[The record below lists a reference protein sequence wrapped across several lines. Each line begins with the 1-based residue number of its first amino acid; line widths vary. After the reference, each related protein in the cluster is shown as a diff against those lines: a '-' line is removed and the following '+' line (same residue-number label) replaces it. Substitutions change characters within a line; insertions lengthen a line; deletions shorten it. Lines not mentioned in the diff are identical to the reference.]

1 VGGEGM
7 ETILREFATEVRDLY
22 GEELVAVFLYGSAA
36 SGGHVVGRSDINTGI
51 VLRRLSPAL
60 LRKAT
65 PRIRRWH
72 RRRIATPLFL
82 DPDFLRTSQDVFP
95 IEFLDMQEHHRVL
108 FGPDLLAELR
118 IDRANLRLQCEQEV
132 KGKLLRLR
140 QTYVESAA
148 SPAALEQVLMAVVSS
163 GVVLART
170 LLRLGG
176 EDARGDA
183 EVVFTRAEARFGIA
197 TPGLRRA
204 WQVKQGQARVAGS
217 ALDQLYQDVL
227 EAFQDLAR
235 VVDGLPT

>member
-1 VGGEGM
+1 M
-7 ETILREFATEVRDLY
+7 EAILQEFASEARELY
-22 GEELVAVFLYGSAA
+22 GEELIAVFLYGSAV
-36 SGGHVVGRSDINTGI
+36 SGGHVPGRSDLNVGI
-51 VLRRLSPAL
+51 VLRHLSPSF

-72 RRRIATPLFL
+72 RRGIATPLFL
-82 DPDFLRTSQDVFP
+82 DPDFLRSSQDVFP

-108 FGPDLLAELR
+108 FGPDLLADLS

-140 QTYVESAA
+140 QTYVESSA
-148 SPAALEQVLMAVVSS
+148 SPAALEQVLMAAVSS

-176 EDARGDA
+176 EDARGEA
-183 EVVFTRAEARFGIA
+183 EAVFARAEARLGIA
-197 TPGLRRA
+197 TPGLQRA

-217 ALDQLYQDVL
+217 GLDELYQEVL
-227 EAFQDLAR
+227 EAFQGLAR
-235 VVDGLPT
+235 VVDGLPA